1 MTINTW
7 PVTFLFSTRDS
18 VVFIPP
24 HPGCRSTFLFF
35 TQPVSHCQSHFKS
48 VSCFNLLNLIFP
60 QLSDSFPLPLLPA
73 SHWIPPPSPPSPP
86 PPSPPTVQIVQNDR
100 PFHPILAPIDH
111 LPVRLKFPSLLLTVR
126 LSHLSLLLAVLSS
139 NQRGDYF
146 FFFSHL
152 WRSIKKAPERKI
164 RIENWC
170 YL

>member
-73 SHWIPPPSPPSPP
+73 SHWIPPPPP
-86 PPSPPTVQIVQNDR
+86 PLRHHPCRSCKMTARFIPYWLLSTISQFVWS
-100 PFHPILAPIDH
+100 FHPSSSPCDCLIFLCF
-111 LPVRLKFPSLLLTVR
+111 LPSWAQIREGIIFFSL
-126 LSHLSLLLAVLSS
+126 VLFGGASKRR
-139 NQRGDYF
+139 QRG
-146 FFFSHL
+146 
-152 WRSIKKAPERKI
+152 R
-164 RIENWC
+164 
-170 YL
+170 